1 MDNTAKLWDV
11 ETGKEI
17 VTLKVSIIIF
27 LGSSRRNYKS
37 KFFI

>member
-17 VTLKVSIIIF
+17 VTLKVLIF
-27 LGSSRRNYKS
+27 LILGTSRRNYKS
-37 KFFI
+37 